1 LEKKRFNSSDR
12 RFFLLYHTPCTTNF
26 FRVSATNGWCTPE
39 ELQILVPLI
48 NQSQAEKI
56 PGLEDLTKVYLD
68 RVLDYMITQVR
79 IRAEYKNMK
88 YLRG

>member
-1 LEKKRFNSSDR
+1 V
-12 RFFLLYHTPCTTNF
+12 LLTF
-26 FRVSATNGWCTPE
+26 VGTNGWCSPD

-48 NQSQAEKI
+48 NQSQTEKI

-79 IRAEYKNMK
+79 MELKKADLHY
-88 YLRG
+88 